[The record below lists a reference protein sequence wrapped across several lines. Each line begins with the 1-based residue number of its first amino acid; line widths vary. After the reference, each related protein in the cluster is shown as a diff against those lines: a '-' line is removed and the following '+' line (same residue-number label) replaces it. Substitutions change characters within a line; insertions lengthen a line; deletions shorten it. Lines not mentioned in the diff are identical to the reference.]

1 MNKWH
6 VQDLVLRLETVVFK
20 GSVGTKTWTA
30 SQPLPHHALHHL
42 PTSSHYF
49 IAKMCQNDPTF
60 VLHLCIILNHF
71 ESFSHC
77 LTLALTPIQKSFLNR
92 EDPVWFVSHWWG
104 TPWRDSLAMLS
115 FHSQAAWL
123 IRFLEAG
130 KSQAFSKNPQLYPSS
145 QVRNALTKQEI
156 GKERQLWGVEPLQTC
171 WFADVYLGSRAVRSE
186 PILDLHLC
194 K

>member
-1 MNKWH
+1 MPFI
-6 VQDLVLRLETVVFK
+6 TF
-20 GSVGTKTWTA
+20 
-30 SQPLPHHALHHL
+30 PHL
-42 PTSSHYF
+42 PTTLLPKC
-49 IAKMCQNDPTF
+49 AKWSNICF
-60 VLHLCIILNHF
+60 ASLHHF
-71 ESFSHC
+71 ESFWIISHC